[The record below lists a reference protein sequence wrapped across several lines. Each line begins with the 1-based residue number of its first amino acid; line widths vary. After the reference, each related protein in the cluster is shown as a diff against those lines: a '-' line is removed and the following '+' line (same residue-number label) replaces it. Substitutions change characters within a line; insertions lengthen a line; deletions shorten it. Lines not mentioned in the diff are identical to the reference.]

1 MARDAL
7 DTKVYIMMYKSHEFK
22 HVSTAARNSFWNSY
36 KDLKEAC
43 RLFWLTKGHLTAT
56 PETIF
61 SCYDGYFRR
70 LWYNNERAEYGMEGF
85 DEAFLHFIEKNYVHS
100 E

>member
-7 DTKVYIMMYKSHEFK
+7 DSKVYIMMYKAHEFK
-22 HVSTAARNSFWNSY
+22 HVSTDARNSFWNSY

-43 RLFWLTKGHLTAT
+43 RLFWIQKGHL
-56 PETIF
+56 PDEKTII
-61 SCYDGYFRR
+61 SSAPGYFKKQ
-70 LWYNNERAEYGMEGF
+70 WNNQENYVHEEGF